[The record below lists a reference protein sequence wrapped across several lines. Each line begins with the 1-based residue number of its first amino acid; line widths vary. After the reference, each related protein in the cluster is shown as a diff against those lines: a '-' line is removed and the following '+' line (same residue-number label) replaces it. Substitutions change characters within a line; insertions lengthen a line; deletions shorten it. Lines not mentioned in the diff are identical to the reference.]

1 MRKSLPLRV
10 VLLLVSALCM
20 SALSVATN
28 AAFAQGEAPAKA
40 PAQAPAQV
48 PPKAVTEDLLSSVV
62 RIKTYINPDGR
73 TVDNLGMERDGSGI
87 VIDDSGLVLT
97 IGYLMVEAH
106 AADIITNDGR
116 KISANVIGYDHDTG
130 FGLLKAVAPLKV
142 KSMLFGKSGDLKV
155 GDPVLAASFGGRDGI
170 APAFVVSRREF
181 AGSWEYL
188 IDGAIYTAPAHSHW
202 SGAALI
208 TKEGKL
214 VGVGSLIV
222 GDAPGNGGG
231 TAGNMY
237 VPTDLLTPILADLI
251 ANGAVDGSA
260 KPWIG
265 LSTQVSEGGLLVS
278 RVTPN
283 SPAEK
288 AGLKKGD
295 LITGIGGTSPKTLP
309 DFYRKLWSLGSAGIL
324 VPIDIERDGKSEH
337 YDVPSINRMDH
348 LKLKSTL

>member
-1 MRKSLPLRV
+1 MRKSLRLRV
-10 VLLLVSALCM
+10 VLVLASVLCLSALPG
-20 SALSVATN
+20 SN
-28 AAFAQGEAPAKA
+28 HAAFAQESAPDQNVK
-40 PAQAPAQV
+40 P
-48 PPKAVTEDLLSSVV
+48 VTEDLLSAVV

-73 TVDNLGMERDGSGI
+73 TIDNLGAERDGSGI
-87 VIDDSGLVLT
+87 VVDDSGLVLT

-106 AADIITNDGR
+106 AAEAITNDGR
-116 KISANVIGYDHDTG
+116 KIPLTIVGYDNDTG

-142 KSMLFGKSGDLKV
+142 RSMQFGKSGDLKV

-188 IDGAIYTAPAHSHW
+188 VDGAIYTAPAHSHW

-208 TKEGKL
+208 TREGKL
-214 VGVGSLIV
+214 VGVGSLVV

-237 VPTDLLTPILADLI
+237 VPTDLLMPILADLI
-251 ANGAVDGSA
+251 ANGTSGGKP

-265 LSTQVSEGGLLVS
+265 LNTQPSDGGLLIS
-278 RVTPN
+278 RVTPH

-288 AGLKKGD
+288 AGLRRGD
-295 LITGIGGTSPKTLP
+295 LITNVAGEAPKSLP
-309 DFYRKLWSLGSAGIL
+309 DFYRKLWSLGSAGAT
-324 VPIDIERDGKSEH
+324 VPLDVERDGQRQH
-337 YDVPSINRMDH
+337 FDVQSINRMDH
-348 LKLKSTL
+348 LKLKSTF

>member
-1 MRKSLPLRV
+1 MEALMRKSLPLRV
-10 VLLLVSALCM
+10 VLLLVSVLCL
-20 SALSVATN
+20 SAASGP
-28 AAFAQGEAPAKA
+28 AFAQDGGGK
-40 PAQAPAQV
+40 
-48 PPKAVTEDLLSSVV
+48 TLTDDLLSSVV

-73 TVDNLGMERDGSGI
+73 TVDNLGQERDGSGI
-87 VIDDSGLVLT
+87 VIDDEGLILT

-106 AADIITNDGR
+106 AAEAITNDGR
-116 KISANVIGYDHDTG
+116 KIPATVVGYDHDTG

-142 KSMLFGKSGDLKV
+142 RPMLFGKSSDLKV

-170 APAFVVSRREF
+170 APARVVSRREF

-208 TKEGKL
+208 TRDGKL

-222 GDAPGNGGG
+222 GDASGGG
-231 TAGNMY
+231 GGGAGNLY
-237 VPTDLLTPILADLI
+237 VPTDLLKPILADLI
-251 ANGAVDGSA
+251 ANGAVGGTP

-265 LSTQVSEGGLLVS
+265 LNTQATDGGLVVA

-288 AGLKKGD
+288 AGLRKGD
-295 LITGIGGTSPKTLP
+295 LITNIGGDTPKTLP
-309 DFYRKLWSLGSAGIL
+309 DFYRKLWSLGAAGIT
-324 VPIDIERDGKSEH
+324 VPLDIRRDGNEQH
-337 YDVPSINRMDH
+337 IDVQSINRMDH
-348 LKLKSTL
+348 LKLKSTF

>member
-1 MRKSLPLRV
+1 MRKSLRLRV
-10 VLLLVSALCM
+10 ALLLVSVLSL
-20 SALSVATN
+20 SALPAGNRAALAQDQN
-28 AAFAQGEAPAKA
+28 AKP
-40 PAQAPAQV
+40 
-48 PPKAVTEDLLSSVV
+48 VTEDLLSSVV

-73 TVDNLGMERDGSGI
+73 TVDNLGAERDGSGI
-87 VIDDSGLVLT
+87 VIDDSGLILT

-106 AADIITNDGR
+106 AAEAITNDGR
-116 KISANVIGYDHDTG
+116 RIPATVVGYDNDTG

-142 KSMLFGKSGDLKV
+142 HSMPFGKSGDLKV
-155 GDPVLAASFGGRDGI
+155 GEPVLAASFGGRDGI

-188 IDGAIYTAPAHSHW
+188 VDGAIYTAPAHSHW

-208 TKEGKL
+208 TREGKL

-237 VPTDLLTPILADLI
+237 VPTDLLMPILADLI
-251 ANGAVDGSA
+251 ANGAVGGNP

-265 LSTQVSEGGLLVS
+265 LSTQASDDGLLVS

-288 AGLKKGD
+288 AGLRRGD
-295 LITGIGGTSPKTLP
+295 LITNIAGDSPKTLP
-309 DFYRKLWSLGSAGIL
+309 DFYRKLWSLGSAGTT
-324 VPIDIERDGKSEH
+324 VPLDIQRDGQSQH
-337 YDVPSINRMDH
+337 FDVQSISRMDH
-348 LKLKSTL
+348 LKLKSTF

>member
-1 MRKSLPLRV
+1 MRKSLRLRV
-10 VLLLVSALCM
+10 VLMLVSVLFL
-20 SALSVATN
+20 SALPAGN
-28 AAFAQGEAPAKA
+28 RAAFAQDQNAK
-40 PAQAPAQV
+40 PI
-48 PPKAVTEDLLSSVV
+48 TEDLLSSVV

-73 TVDNLGMERDGSGI
+73 TVENLGAERDGSGI
-87 VIDDSGLVLT
+87 VIDDSGLILT

-106 AADIITNDGR
+106 AAEAITNDGR
-116 KISANVIGYDHDTG
+116 RIPATVVGYDNDTG

-142 KSMLFGKSGDLKV
+142 HSMPFGKSGDLKV
-155 GDPVLAASFGGRDGI
+155 GEPVLAASFGGRDGI

-208 TKEGKL
+208 TREGKL

-222 GDAPGNGGG
+222 GDAPGNGRG

-237 VPTDLLTPILADLI
+237 VPTDLLMPILADLI
-251 ANGAVDGSA
+251 ANGAVGGKP

-265 LSTQVSEGGLLVS
+265 LNTQTSDDGLVVSK
-278 RVTPN
+278 VTPN

-288 AGLKKGD
+288 AGLRRGD
-295 LITGIGGTSPKTLP
+295 LITNVAGDSPKTLP
-309 DFYRKLWSLGSAGIL
+309 DFYRKLWSLGSAGTT
-324 VPIDIERDGKSEH
+324 VPLDVQRDGQNRH
-337 YDVPSINRMDH
+337 FDVQSISRMDH
-348 LKLKSTL
+348 LKLKSTF

>member
-1 MRKSLPLRV
+1 MPGDAPKEALMRKSLPLRV
-10 VLLLVSALCM
+10 VLLLVSALSV
-20 SALSVATN
+20 SALSAGPN
-28 AAFAQGEAPAKA
+28 AAFAQGEAPAKIG
-40 PAQAPAQV
+40 
-48 PPKAVTEDLLSSVV
+48 TEEFLASVV

-87 VIDDSGLVLT
+87 VIDDNGLVLT

-106 AADIITNDGR
+106 AAEVITNDGR
-116 KISANVIGYDHDTG
+116 KIPANVVGYDNDTG

-142 KSMLFGKSGDLKV
+142 RPMLFGKSGDLKV

-237 VPTDLLTPILADLI
+237 VPTDILMPIMADLI
-251 ANGAVDGSA
+251 ANGAVGGDA

-265 LSTQVSEGGLLVS
+265 LSTQASGDGLVVS
-278 RVTPN
+278 RVTPA

-295 LITGIGGTSPKTLP
+295 LITRIGGDSPKTLP

-324 VPIDIERDGKSEH
+324 VPLDIERDGKSEH
-337 YDVPSINRMDH
+337 YDVQSINRMDH
-348 LKLKSTL
+348 LKLKSSL

>member
-1 MRKSLPLRV
+1 V
-10 VLLLVSALCM
+10 VLLLVSALCV
-20 SALSVATN
+20 SALPAGPN
-28 AAFAQGEAPAKA
+28 AALAQGEAPGKGTPGKEA
-40 PAQAPAQV
+40 PG
-48 PPKAVTEDLLSSVV
+48 KAVTEDLLSSVV

-106 AADIITNDGR
+106 AAELITNDGR
-116 KISANVIGYDHDTG
+116 KIPANVVGYDNDTG
-130 FGLLKAVAPLKV
+130 FGLLQAIAPLKV
-142 KSMLFGKSGDLKV
+142 RPMLFGKSGDLKV
-155 GDPVLAASFGGRDGI
+155 GEPVLAASFGGRDGI

-237 VPTDLLTPILADLI
+237 VPTDLLMPIMADLI
-251 ANGAVDGSA
+251 ANGAVGGA
-260 KPWIG
+260 GKPWIG
-265 LSTQVSEGGLLVS
+265 LSTQASEGGLVVS
-278 RVTPN
+278 RVTPA

-295 LITGIGGTSPKTLP
+295 LITAIGGDSPKTLP

-324 VPIDIERDGKSEH
+324 VPLDVERDGKAAH
-337 YDVPSINRMDH
+337 YDVQSINRMDH
-348 LKLKSTL
+348 LKLKSSL

>member
-1 MRKSLPLRV
+1 MRKSLRLRV
-10 VLLLVSALCM
+10 VLLLVSVLSL
-20 SALSVATN
+20 SALPVGN
-28 AAFAQGEAPAKA
+28 RAAFAQDQSAK
-40 PAQAPAQV
+40 P
-48 PPKAVTEDLLSSVV
+48 VTEDLLSSVV

-73 TVDNLGMERDGSGI
+73 TVDNLGAERDGSGI
-87 VIDDSGLVLT
+87 VIDDSGLILT

-106 AADIITNDGR
+106 AAEAITNDGR
-116 KISANVIGYDHDTG
+116 RIPATVVGYDNDTG

-142 KSMLFGKSGDLKV
+142 RSMPFGKSGDLKV
-155 GDPVLAASFGGRDGI
+155 GEPVLAASFGGRDGI

-208 TKEGKL
+208 TRDGKL

-237 VPTDLLTPILADLI
+237 VPTDLLMPILADLI
-251 ANGAVDGSA
+251 ANGAVAGNP

-265 LSTQVSEGGLLVS
+265 LNTQPSDDGLMVS

-288 AGLKKGD
+288 AGLRRGD
-295 LITGIGGTSPKTLP
+295 LITNIGGDTPKTLP
-309 DFYRKLWSLGSAGIL
+309 DFYRKLWSLGSAGAT
-324 VPIDIERDGKSEH
+324 VPLDVQRDGQNQH
-337 YDVPSINRMDH
+337 FDVQSIDRMNY
-348 LKLKSTL
+348 LKLKSTF